1 MNETDLAGA
10 RDGFRA
16 GAAGAAI
23 GTGIALA
30 AWALSA
36 LIGDGAFPAY
46 LLGPLLMPASSF
58 VAPLWRERRGHR
70 RPATLVALAACLPV
84 MTAAFAV
91 GDLLGES
98 LDREPT
104 DWTGVLYLVM
114 LLVSSTVFGALAG
127 PLGAEPGRS
136 WLRFTGRSRRY
147 HLTVYGSLAAAF
159 VLAAGLA
166 AAAG

>member
-1 MNETDLAGA
+1 MDETDLAGA

-16 GAAGAAI
+16 GAAGVAI

-36 LIGDGAFPAY
+36 LIGDGAFPGY

-70 RPATLVALAACLPV
+70 RPATLVALALCLPV
-84 MTAAFAV
+84 MVAALAV
-91 GDLLGES
+91 GDLLAEDPDHG
-98 LDREPT
+98 PT
-104 DWTGVLYLVM
+104 GWSGVLYLVM
-114 LLVSSTVFGALAG
+114 LLLSTTVFGALAG
-127 PLGAEPGRS
+127 PPGAEPGRS
-136 WLRFTGRSRRY
+136 WLRFTGRGRRY
-147 HLTVYGSLAAAF
+147 HLAVYGSLAAAF
-159 VLAAGLA
+159 ALALGLA